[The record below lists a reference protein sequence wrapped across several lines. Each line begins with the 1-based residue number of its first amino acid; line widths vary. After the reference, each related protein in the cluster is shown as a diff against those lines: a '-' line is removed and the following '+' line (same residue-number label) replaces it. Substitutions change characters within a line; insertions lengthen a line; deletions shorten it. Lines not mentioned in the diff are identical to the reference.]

1 MRKNSFVAALAAPLA
16 LVTLAACS
24 SKGFG
29 ANFEGEITMTTTH
42 PNAAA
47 TTMVVK
53 AKGDKLRVEMPA
65 PNGQTTSAI
74 YLPMENKMTLLLD
87 AQKMA
92 MDMDFGAP
100 GAPQPNTNAQTSA
113 TGKTGKKELVAG
125 ISCEDWVVNDPSGAR
140 TETCI
145 ADGPPSLDLDAL
157 RHKKKVDPSAKRT
170 FPMRSVEFSKDGAEL
185 SRSEVTAVKREKL
198 DDSMFEVPA
207 GYTHMPARIPGGGG
221 RVTP

>member
-1 MRKNSFVAALAAPLA
+1 MRNAPLSIGSLAFALA
-16 LVTLAACS
+16 LVACNG
-24 SKGFG
+24 KGFG
-29 ANFEGEITMTTTH
+29 SNFQGEITMTTTH
-42 PNAAA
+42 RNGPA

-65 PNGQTTSAI
+65 PNGQMTSAI
-74 YLPMENKMTLLLD
+74 YLPQENKMTLLLE

-125 ISCEDWVVNDPSGAR
+125 IACEDWVVNDPSGTR

-145 ADGPPSLDLDAL
+145 ADGPPSLDLEAL
-157 RHKKKVDPSAKRT
+157 RHGKRTDSNQKKT
-170 FPMRSVEFSKDGAEL
+170 FPMRSVEYGKDGAEL
-185 SRSEVTAVKREKL
+185 SRSEVTAVTREKL
-198 DDSMFEVPA
+198 DDSVFEVPA
-207 GYTHMPARIPGGGG
+207 GYTHVPARTAGV
-221 RVTP
+221 R